1 MYSVFQVPISN
12 WASDQLRHVL
22 PAHQRSRFGNVG
34 TQPSTMQLRG
44 ADHVGAFLVPGF
56 VKLVHDPWPGPLSA
70 FKRLP
75 LAKVWNAAGA
85 VGQAL
90 PCSDRCLANSS
101 HSAVELNR
109 ERRPSSSCSV
119 LLKFRPGR
127 SVDGTGN
134 TRSKAQVRVC

>member
-1 MYSVFQVPISN
+1 MLADLFQGCANDFVMMRG
-12 WASDQLRHVL
+12 L
-22 PAHQRSRFGNVG
+22 GNNRVEVN
-34 TQPSTMQLRG
+34 
-44 ADHVGAFLVPGF
+44 DIY
-56 VKLVHDPWPGPLSA
+56 
-70 FKRLP
+70 
-75 LAKVWNAAGA
+75 AAVA

>member
-75 LAKVWNAAGA
+75 LAKVWNAAIAAGR
-85 VGQAL
+85 V
-90 PCSDRCLANSS
+90 PTS
-101 HSAVELNR
+101 
-109 ERRPSSSCSV
+109 
-119 LLKFRPGR
+119 LLGF
-127 SVDGTGN
+127 N
-134 TRSKAQVRVC
+134 AKADSRTHYTLHLR